1 MTNTL
6 INSMTG
12 FIPESNISFNGG
24 NLSSDTGAILPL
36 DFIHSNSLLNPYSSL
51 PFSDGRGSCSERN
64 SNSSLMAQQVFK
76 YILGYFAQ
84 ADQDVLAQDPILQRY
99 FQGISSQSS
108 VSRFFSRVSEATNN
122 AFWSAFMD
130 QACQFVCRSQDDI
143 LLDADSTKT
152 DTYGRQEGAAYIHH
166 YSQVGYHPFV
176 INEYNT
182 RVLVGAWLR
191 SGNTY
196 SADEAEAILSEV
208 LSRIP
213 DRTANGRIRDIRF
226 RGDAAFYSGDLM
238 NLFEDRSNPVRY
250 AIRAKGTDRLE
261 EACQG
266 AYYSSQH
273 GEDSEYTASR
283 PFYGEIPYQMSG
295 SSKSRRVCFKLYF
308 TEEEDEKDPSQI
320 LLFPRVF
327 AVITNLEDKDPE
339 KVINFYCQRG
349 NSENYTKELK
359 GDFMANTLS
368 HRSFTANAFDF
379 LLKCLAYNL
388 FRFFQ
393 FRVMEGADQNIT
405 AGSFRKKYQKV
416 ASRLSFHARSL
427 HLKIA
432 SSFRHSERF
441 LQYLRKARTV
451 GWVPD
456 RSE

>member
-6 INSMTG
+6 IDSMTG

-76 YILGYFAQ
+76 YILGYFTQ